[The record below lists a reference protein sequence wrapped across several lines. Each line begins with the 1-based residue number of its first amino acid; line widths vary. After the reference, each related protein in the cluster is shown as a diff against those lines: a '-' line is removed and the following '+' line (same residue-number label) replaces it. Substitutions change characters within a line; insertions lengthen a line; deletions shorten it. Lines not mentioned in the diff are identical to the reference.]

1 MFIIQVGISCE
12 SEIKFVRAKMSS
24 NSENEVAICVVL
36 IAEHRKKSFGCG
48 VLLEHYLKI
57 YRNY

>member
-36 IAEHRKKSFGCG
+36 IAEHRKKKLWMRCIIRTLFKN
-48 VLLEHYLKI
+48 L
-57 YRNY
+57 